1 MSKAIKRKG
10 GAKTPP
16 KNTGWRVRSNKKGG
30 LQLVM
35 SPKLP
40 IKLYKS
46 HINKM
51 K

>member
-16 KNTGWRVRSNKKGG
+16 KKTGLRVRSNRKGG
-30 LQLVM
+30 LELVM

-40 IKLYKS
+40 IKLYRAS
-46 HINKM
+46 KM